1 MIQAQIFIDKDELHD
16 ERKLYEFI
24 MEFLLSKKVSGATAF
39 EGLLG
44 FGPNDRQMH
53 RPGRLFSFDEP
64 PMMIVFID
72 EDKKAKEVVA
82 ELRRDFAGGL
92 IITSQVEVW

>member
-1 MIQAQIFIDKDELHD
+1 MVQAQIFIDKDELHG

-24 MEFLLSKKVSGATAF
+24 MEFLLSRKVSGGTAF
-39 EGLLG
+39 EGLIG
-44 FGPNDRQMH
+44 FGPADRHLH

-72 EDKKAKEVVA
+72 EDEKAKKVIT
-82 ELRRDFAGGL
+82 ELRKEFKGGL
-92 IITSQVEVW
+92 IITSKVEVL

>member
-1 MIQAQIFIDKDELHD
+1 MVQAQIFIDKDELHA

-24 MEFLLSKKVSGATAF
+24 MEFLLSKKVAGATAF
-39 EGLLG
+39 EGLIG
-44 FGPNDRQMH
+44 FGPNHQMQ

-72 EDKKAKEVVA
+72 EDEKAKQVIH
-82 ELRRDFAGGL
+82 ELRKEFQGGL
-92 IITSQVEVW
+92 IITGQVEVW

>member
-1 MIQAQIFIDKDELHD
+1 MIQAQIFIDKDELH
-16 ERKLYEFI
+16 EQRKLYEFV
-24 MEFLLSKKVSGATAF
+24 MEFLLSRKVAGATAF
-39 EGLLG
+39 EGLIG
-44 FGPNDRQMH
+44 FGPDRLMQ

-72 EDKKAKEVVA
+72 ENEKAKKVIT
-82 ELRRDFAGGL
+82 ELRKEFKGGL